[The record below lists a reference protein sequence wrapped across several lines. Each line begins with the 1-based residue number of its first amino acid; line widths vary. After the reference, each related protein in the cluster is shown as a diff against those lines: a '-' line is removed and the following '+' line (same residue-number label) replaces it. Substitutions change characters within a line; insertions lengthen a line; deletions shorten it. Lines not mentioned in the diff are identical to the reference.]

1 MHRVER
7 CQAFCGQGAQQ
18 VKCGGGV
25 DLRGFRRRAHAQ
37 RPRTLRE
44 AQRLGYAVD
53 RQKLYL
59 DIVAIAVV
67 ITDDQG
73 QPRYGISAI
82 QLADQTNSKK
92 IRSIGGQLVKLAS
105 VFSSPPPSR

>member
-1 MHRVER
+1 MD
-7 CQAFCGQGAQQ
+7 APGT
-18 VKCGGGV
+18 
-25 DLRGFRRRAHAQ
+25 RRPPIKRSATTVTSAGST
-37 RPRTLRE
+37 TLEEYLEDVRE

-59 DIVAIAVV
+59 GIVAIAVV

-92 IRSIGGQLVKLAS
+92 IRSISGQLVKLAS